1 MTTYTRLMLSTLAI
15 ILIVTVASVSAQNK
29 KMATPQERA
38 EKSVTYWNKHLKL
51 SAEQQEK
58 FKTILADE
66 FTQQDAIRSK
76 YKDSKERSAAFMK
89 LREET
94 HSKMETILTPEQ
106 HKKFVA
112 MRTSSRKYTKP
123 EKTKKDD
130 GAMNKKPTKPASGSN
145 QH

>member
-1 MTTYTRLMLSTLAI
+1 MRLILSTLAI
-15 ILIVTVASVSAQNK
+15 ILIVSVASVSAQNK

-38 EKSVTYWNKHLKL
+38 EKSLTYWNKHLKL
-51 SAEQQEK
+51 SAEQQVQ

-66 FTQQDAIRSK
+66 FTQQDAIRTK

-94 HSKMETILTPEQ
+94 HSKMETVLTPEQ

-112 MRTSSRKYTKP
+112 MRTSTKKYTK
-123 EKTKKDD
+123 TKKTEKDS
-130 GAMNKKPTKPASGSN
+130 GAKDEKPTKPASKSN